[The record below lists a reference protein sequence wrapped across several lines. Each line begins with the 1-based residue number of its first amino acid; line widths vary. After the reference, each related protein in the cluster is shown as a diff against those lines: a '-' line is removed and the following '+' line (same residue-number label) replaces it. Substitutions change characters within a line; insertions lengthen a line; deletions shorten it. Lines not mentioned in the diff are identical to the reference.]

1 MPTQLLTVSEARTI
15 RQDGAVELVTHDAF
29 LKSDRSQFGSQAEL
43 NAYLAQVVGGKPD
56 GAGIRGSMSR
66 KGRYSRRAA
75 DGSQAVTFG
84 DPVLDTIASPA
95 GTVIVGNQT
104 IDLRQG
110 QNLTST
116 PTGPSGGGVVAL
128 NASSLKLTGI
138 VHGAERWAADDL
150 SMVEY
155 RVGNGRLT
163 FHAWK
168 KDTIYLYWSMGGEIS
183 VTNTGTHFEAAD
195 IWAFSYM
202 TVPGKP
208 PCEIHSPNPHSS
220 NLDDNYLDNYD
231 WGWHSQQPE
240 REAVL
245 CRAQWH
251 HARFREV
258 LIAGEGCFRYQ
269 TEDWPLGFPP
279 EWDMIQTVVDLNG
292 NWTDGSNK
300 SAIIAVKFKS
310 LNVNMSAFN
319 RPAAH
324 GTVTNSSTI
333 TVTFPDDQTYNGT
346 LQAPHTIRWSNG
358 SSWTKVVNTV
368 MDLNGTWTD
377 NIRRAV
383 ISEGPT
389 SLTVDMSDYD
399 RPAAH
404 GNIVNPTTI
413 SVTFPDAST
422 FTGTLQPPNTI
433 RWSNGSAW
441 TRAPYLLP

>member
-1 MPTQLLTVSEARTI
+1 MHTHLLTVGQARTI
-15 RQDGAVELVTHDAF
+15 RSDGATELVTHDAY
-29 LKSDRSQFGSQAEL
+29 LQPDRFQFTSQAEL
-43 NAYLAQVVGGKPD
+43 DAYLAQVVGGKPD
-56 GAGIRGSMSR
+56 GAGIRGTMTL
-66 KGRYSRRAA
+66 KGRYSRRTV
-75 DGSQAVTFG
+75 DGGQAVTFG
-84 DPVLDTIASPA
+84 DPVLDAIASPA

-110 QNLTST
+110 RNL
-116 PTGPSGGGVVAL
+116 PSPPAGASGASVIAL
-128 NASSLKLTGI
+128 DASGLKFTGI
-138 VHGAERWAADDL
+138 VHGAERWATDDL

-155 RVGNGRLT
+155 RVGVGRLT

-168 KDTIYLYWSMGGEIS
+168 KDTLYLYWSMGGEIG
-183 VTNTGTHFEAAD
+183 VTDTSTHFDAAD

-202 TVPGKP
+202 SVPGKP
-208 PCEIHSPNPHSS
+208 PCAIYSPHPNSS
-220 NLDDNYLDNYD
+220 SLDDNYLDNYD

-251 HARFREV
+251 HARFRDV
-258 LIAGEGCFRYQ
+258 LTAGEGCPRYQ
-269 TEDWPLGFPP
+269 TENWPLGFPP
-279 EWDMIQTVVDLNG
+279 EWDMIQTVVELNG
-292 NWTDGSNK
+292 NWTDGSHKN
-300 SAIIAVKFKS
+300 AVIAVKFKS
-310 LNVNMSAFN
+310 LNVDMSAFN

-324 GTVTNSSTI
+324 GSVTDISTI
-333 TVTFPDDQTYNGT
+333 TVTFPDDKTYIGT
-346 LQAPHTIRWSNG
+346 LEAPRTIRWSNG
-358 SSWTKVVNTV
+358 SSWTKVVSTV

-377 NIRRAV
+377 NLRRAV

-404 GNIVNPTTI
+404 GNIVSPTTV

-422 FTGTLQPPNTI
+422 YTGTLQPPNTI

-441 TRAPYLLP
+441 TRASYLLP